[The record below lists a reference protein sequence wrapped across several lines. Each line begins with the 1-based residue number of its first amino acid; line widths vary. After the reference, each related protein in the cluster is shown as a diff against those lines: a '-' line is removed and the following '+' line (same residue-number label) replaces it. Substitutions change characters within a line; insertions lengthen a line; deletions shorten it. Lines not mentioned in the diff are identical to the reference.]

1 MSKENKERKTRRLR
15 ILLMD
20 DNTHKQIWLLRG
32 KQSRLIYSFITALII
47 VFLGFFLLIS
57 YTPLKTFI
65 PGYPDA
71 QQRRVAASN
80 AMTIDSLETVVAR
93 WEFYSENLRRVLSG
107 DKTIDIDSLLLR
119 SSANTQSAGIE
130 DLASRDSLVRAQ
142 ASEAEQFSLRSEQRR
157 LPLEGMHFFPPI
169 KGIISQAFESVT
181 HPYAEVSAPANSVIT
196 AVADGTIMIASWSDE
211 NKYSIIIQHDN
222 DLVSILKGAGKVM
235 VGPGNKV
242 KAGAPIGMMQSASAD
257 SGTQT
262 LRVELWYKGEAV
274 DPAAYIKF

>member
-1 MSKENKERKTRRLR
+1 
-15 ILLMD
+15 MD

-32 KQSRLIYSFITALII
+32 KQSRLVFSLVTALIV

-71 QQRRVAASN
+71 QQRRIAASN
-80 AMTIDSLETVVAR
+80 AMTIDSLETVVTR
-93 WEFYSENLRRVLSG
+93 WEFYSENIRRVLSG

-119 SSANTQSAGIE
+119 SSANAQSAGID
-130 DLASRDSLVRAQ
+130 DLAGKDSLLRAQ
-142 ASEAEQFSLRSEQRR
+142 ASEAEQFGLRSEQRK
-157 LPLEGMHFFPPI
+157 LPIEGMHFFPPI
-169 KGIISQAFESVT
+169 KGVISQVFESVT
-181 HPYAEVSAPANSVIT
+181 HPFSEVSAPANSVIT
-196 AVADGTIMIASWSDE
+196 AVSDGTVMDASWSDE

-242 KAGAPIGMMQSASAD
+242 KAGAPIGMMQSASAEG
-257 SGTQT
+257 GTQI

-274 DPAAYIKF
+274 DPAVYIKF